1 MNTQKI
7 YDRITDVIIEML
19 EQHKK
24 SNYTSAWYNLSGD
37 SLFAQNR
44 ATKHTYSGINQLM
57 LQYLRN
63 KYNYSFNGW
72 LTFKQLDNLGG
83 KIQKG
88 SKAAMVVYKSH
99 LYLDANTGKNITSMI
114 IKMINSGQSIEH
126 IDYQKRGY
134 LKGYNVFNIGQVDN
148 LPDEYYKMEEL
159 EKLTEFERNEKAEYL
174 INCTNANIKYV
185 AGNSAHY
192 KPGTDEIELP
202 QRRQFI
208 SNEAFY
214 SVIFHEL
221 GHWSGAK
228 HRLNREITNKFGSK
242 EYAFEELIAELN
254 TAYINAMLG
263 FESRITDNVSY
274 INSWLSVMKNDKK
287 FVVSASSQAQK
298 ASNFILE
305 FSEVEQLET
314 A

>member
-1 MNTQKI
+1 MNTQII

-19 EQHKK
+19 ENHKK
-24 SNYTSAWYNLSGD
+24 SNFTSAWYNLSGD
-37 SLFAQNR
+37 TLFARNR
-44 ATKHTYSGINQLM
+44 ATQHVYSGINQLM
-57 LQYLRN
+57 LQYIAN
-63 KYNYSFNGW
+63 KYGYAFNGW
-72 LTFKQLDNLGG
+72 LTFKQLSALSG
-83 KIQKG
+83 KIRKG
-88 SKAAMVVYKSH
+88 SKAALVVYKSD
-99 LYLDANTGKNITSMI
+99 LYLDANTGENITPYI
-114 IKMINSGQSIEH
+114 LKMINSGQSIDH

-134 LKGYNVFNIGQVDN
+134 LKGYNVFNISQIEN
-148 LPDEYYKMEEL
+148 LPDEFYKMAEL
-159 EKLTEFERNEKAEYL
+159 DKLSEFEQNEKAEYL
-174 INCTNANIKYV
+174 IQSTNANIKYI

-192 KPGTDEIELP
+192 NPKTDEIQLP
-202 QRRQFI
+202 QRKQFI

-214 SVIFHEL
+214 SVVFHEL

-228 HRLNREITNKFGSK
+228 HRLNREIVNKFGSK

-254 TAYINAMLG
+254 TAYINAILG

-287 FVVSASSQAQK
+287 FIVSASSKAQK

>member
-24 SNYTSAWYNLSGD
+24 SNFTSAWYNLSGD
-37 SLFAQNR
+37 SLFARNR
-44 ATKHTYSGINQLM
+44 ATKHIYSGINQLM

-63 KYNYSFNGW
+63 KYNYAFNGW

-99 LYLDANTGKNITSMI
+99 LYIDADTGKNITSI
-114 IKMINSGQSIEH
+114 ILQMLKSGQSIEH

-134 LKGYNVFNIGQVDN
+134 LKGYNVFNIGQIDN
-148 LPDEYYKMEEL
+148 LPNEYYKMTEL
-159 EKLTEFERNEKAEYL
+159 DKLTEFEQNEKAEHF
-174 INCTNANIKYV
+174 INCTGANIKYV

-192 KPGTDEIELP
+192 IPGTDEIELP

-221 GHWSGAK
+221 GHWTGAK
-228 HRLNREITNKFGSK
+228 HRLNRDMSGKFGSTK
-242 EYAFEELIAELN
+242 YSFEELIAELN
-254 TAYINAMLG
+254 SAYISALLG

-287 FVVSASSQAQK
+287 FIVSASAQAQK

-305 FSEVEQLET
+305 CSNVEQLET

>member
-24 SNYTSAWYNLSGD
+24 SNFTSAWYSLSD
-37 SLFAQNR
+37 DALFAHNR

-63 KYNYSFNGW
+63 KYDYAFNGW
-72 LTFKQLDNLGG
+72 LTFKQLSELGG
-83 KIQKG
+83 KIRKG
-88 SKAAMVVYKSH
+88 SKAALVVYKSH
-99 LYLDANTGKNITSMI
+99 LYLDANTGENITSLI
-114 IKMINSGQSIEH
+114 LKLLNSGQSIEH

-134 LKGYNVFNIGQVDN
+134 LKGYNVFNISQIEN
-148 LPDEYYKMEEL
+148 LPDEFYKMAEL
-159 EKLTEFERNEKAEYL
+159 DKLSEFEQNEKAEYL
-174 INCTNANIKYV
+174 IHCTDANIKHI

-192 KPGTDEIELP
+192 NPGTDEIQLP
-202 QRRQFI
+202 QRKQFI

-214 SVIFHEL
+214 SVVFHEL

-287 FVVSASSQAQK
+287 FIVSASSQAQK
-298 ASNFILE
+298 ASDFILE
-305 FSEVEQLET
+305 FSKVEQLET

>member
-7 YDRITDVIIEML
+7 YDRVTDVIIEML
-19 EQHKK
+19 EQHKTN
-24 SNYTSAWYNLSGD
+24 NYQSAWYNLSGD
-37 SLFAQNR
+37 CLFAQNR
-44 ATKHTYSGINQLM
+44 ATKHTYRGINQLI

-63 KYNYSFNGW
+63 KYNYDFNGW

-99 LYLDANTGKNITSMI
+99 LYIDANTGENITRYI
-114 IKMINSGQSIEH
+114 LNLLKNGQSIEH

-134 LKGYNVFNIGQVDN
+134 LKGYNVFNISQVDN

-159 EKLTEFERNEKAEYL
+159 EKLTEFEQNEKAEYL
-174 INCTNANIKYV
+174 INSTNAKINYV

-192 KPGTDEIELP
+192 NPGTDEIQLP
-202 QRRQFI
+202 ERRQFI
-208 SNEAFY
+208 NNEAFY

-221 GHWSGAK
+221 GHWSCAK
-228 HRLNREITNKFGSK
+228 HRLNIDLSGEFGTK
-242 EYAFEELIAELN
+242 EYAFAELIAELN

-287 FVVSASSQAQK
+287 FIVSASAQAQK

-305 FSEVEQLET
+305 FSNVEQLET
-314 A
+314 V